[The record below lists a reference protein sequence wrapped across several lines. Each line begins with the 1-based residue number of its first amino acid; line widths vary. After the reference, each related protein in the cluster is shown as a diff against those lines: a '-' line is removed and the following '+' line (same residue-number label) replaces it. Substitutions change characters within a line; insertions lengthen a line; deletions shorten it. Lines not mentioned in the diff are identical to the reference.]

1 MISDSRPDLDAT
13 FIRHGLRRFLW
24 VLAVV
29 VIIVVVCVGGL
40 VNVLV
45 TGKAGGWLLVP
56 LGLFVPLLLRKPW
69 RLRHEV
75 TALDGNGFWLL
86 SGKQAALIPWD
97 SLAGVGI
104 YWARANKTIYYS
116 LELCPLGETHGDDPL
131 LGPLVRE
138 AEPLRSGLPRHRY
151 RFDISDSFPV
161 HEKALRRWAP
171 AELWFG
177 REERTRAE
185 MLAGMAP

>member
-1 MISDSRPDLDAT
+1 MISDRWPAPDAT
-13 FIRHGLRRFLW
+13 FIRYGLRRFLW
-24 VLAVV
+24 VLSAVL
-29 VIIVVVCVGGL
+29 IIVVVSVGGL

-45 TGKAGGWLLVP
+45 TGKAGGWFLVP
-56 LGLFVPLLLRKPW
+56 LGLFAWLLRKPW
-69 RLRHEV
+69 RQRHKV
-75 TALDGNGFWLL
+75 TALDASGFWLL

-104 YWARANKTIYYS
+104 YWGRANKTIYYS
-116 LELCPLGETHGDDPL
+116 LELCPLGETDGDDPL

-138 AEPLRSGLPRHRY
+138 AEPLRPGLPRHRY
-151 RFDISDSFPV
+151 RLDISDSFPV
-161 HEKALRRWAP
+161 HEKALLRWVP

-185 MLAGMAP
+185 MVAWLTP